1 MGLGWALV
9 NNVVNP
15 LEVANGYL
23 DGATEQEMAYPKQF
37 GMVNET
43 YEASFKG
50 NCISQVVMPV
60 CVHRR
65 CKVGS
70 SSIICA
76 PKSASA
82 SSAPVASHA
91 LKFMRGGRVAELVP

>member
-1 MGLGWALV
+1 MGWALV
-9 NNVVNP
+9 NNVVDP
-15 LEVANGYL
+15 IEIANGYL
-23 DGATEQEMAYPKQF
+23 EGSTEQEMAYPTKF

-43 YEASFKG
+43 YEVSLG
-50 NCISQVVMPV
+50 EIELLSQVLCL

-82 SSAPVASHA
+82 SSAPMA
-91 LKFMRGGRVAELVP
+91 